1 MPYTLSIPMKE
12 IIFILWLFMTLIL
25 TFSLVGLCLCLC
37 LFIPRDGQD
46 NSTWMEIGHK
56 LLDAVINNK

>member
-25 TFSLVGLCLCLC
+25 TFSLVGLCL
-37 LFIPRDGQD
+37 FIPRDGQD

>member
-1 MPYTLSIPMKE
+1 MKE
-12 IIFILWLFMTLIL
+12 VIFILWLFMTLIL
-25 TFSLVGLCLCLC
+25 TFSLVGLV
-37 LFIPRDGQD
+37 LFVPRDGHD